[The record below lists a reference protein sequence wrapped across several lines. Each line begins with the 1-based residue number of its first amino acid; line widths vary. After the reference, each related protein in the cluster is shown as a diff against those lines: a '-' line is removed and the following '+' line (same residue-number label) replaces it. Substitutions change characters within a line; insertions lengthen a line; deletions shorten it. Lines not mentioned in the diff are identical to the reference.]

1 MKLQTLYKTAK
12 TGKTQTFDIEVQDDV
27 ITVTWG
33 ALGGKL
39 QTKTT
44 KCTPKNVGRSNESSG
59 ASQAILEA
67 NAIWTKKQKAN
78 YSTSASAPTTV
89 YLPMKVNDYH
99 DFKHKV
105 VFPAFSSVKLNGV
118 NCEYRIIDGKL
129 RLLSRGGEDYPI
141 PAHQAEEALRLLDH
155 LDGISINGEMYCHGE
170 HLQDIMAATKKHNTL
185 TPKLKFHIFDFPN
198 AGGTYEERCTKLYPA
213 VAELDLQSIVTI
225 NVGVVEDH
233 DDIIEQH
240 DDVVAEGYEG
250 LVVRNRT
257 ALYEYNT
264 RSLDVFKVKAVQDA
278 EFRVMGYKL
287 DKNGHAVFECL
298 CNHRVPMT
306 NPVPNGISTFAPRFN
321 VKLRGTNEE
330 RLVMATEAGSYIGKF
345 LKVEYETLSKDGIPL
360 KPVGVMFRTVDVNGE
375 ANE

>member
-1 MKLQTLYKTAK
+1 MHKLQTLYKTAR
-12 TGKTQTFDIEVQDDV
+12 TGKTQVFDIEVNSGTY
-27 ITVTWG
+27 TVSWG
-33 ALGGKL
+33 VVGGAR
-39 QTKTT
+39 QSKTT
-44 KCTPKNVGRSNESSG
+44 TCVGKNIGRSNETSPED
-59 ASQAILEA
+59 QAILEA

-99 DFKHKV
+99 DFKHKI

-170 HLQDIMAATKKHNTL
+170 HLQDIMAATKKHNAL

-198 AGGTYEERCTKLYPA
+198 AGGTYAERCTKLYPA
-213 VAELDLQSIVTI
+213 VAELDLQSIATI

-233 DDIIEQH
+233 DDIAEQH

-278 EFRVMGYKL
+278 EFRVMDYKL
-287 DKNGHAVFECL
+287 DKNGHAVFECDAL
-298 CNHRVPMT
+298 PITVKTDDNEAFGLKPF
-306 NPVPNGISTFAPRFN
+306 S

-330 RLVMATEAGSYIGKF
+330 RLAMAAEAGSYIGKF
-345 LKVEYETLSKDGIPL
+345 LTVSFECFSKDGIPL
-360 KPVGVMFRTVDVNGE
+360 KPVGVMFRTVDANGE